1 MSQSHSEAE
10 KRDTACWLWVGW
22 IRAERRAASGRQSA
36 AGVSHPALA
45 DVALLYTTAA
55 AQIVLLLDFILLP
68 SPVYDPEPNY
78 TFLVFT

>member
-36 AGVSHPALA
+36 AGVSHLALA
-45 DVALLYTTAA
+45 DVALLYTSAA
-55 AQIVLLLDFILLP
+55 AQIVLLDLILLP
-68 SPVYDPEPNY
+68 SPIYDPEPNH
-78 TFLVFT
+78 TFLVST